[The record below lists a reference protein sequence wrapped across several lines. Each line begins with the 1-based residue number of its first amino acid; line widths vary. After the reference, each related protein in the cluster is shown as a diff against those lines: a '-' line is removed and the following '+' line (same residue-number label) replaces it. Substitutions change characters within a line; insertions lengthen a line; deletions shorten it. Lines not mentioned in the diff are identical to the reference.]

1 MKNIFKK
8 LMCVSLCLM
17 VVFSSLGVVALGAGD
32 YPDGVTAQQAADAVK
47 KTDNLLKYMVPML
60 TGESLSSAVKNMIYT
75 DDSLSGLVMSIYSS
89 FGEDASALDVVGI
102 SVSTTDVAAALADY
116 PSVSEAIAKAS
127 DWSTVDLTGAK
138 WGVSDKNG
146 FATAVG
152 KAFSPF
158 NDLLYTLLC
167 SGSYSLSGII
177 SIKGDDGYTNAIVPM
192 LQSLKCKNIMSSA
205 DFKAQA
211 DKDKSNMVKNILLPV
226 LTVLE
231 DGFNTPADT
240 FTDVLPSFAYF
251 VESGEM
257 DACMD
262 KLLSPITSNPLFQIA
277 SFLKIFDLEALEFDI
292 NALMQDAGEGSFKM
306 APLDFARLAACGNYA
321 DGQFVSDKGRAY
333 VEVLR
338 WLVDSLKLNK
348 DTLPDLV
355 KGEGTGMQLSPDMLS
370 GMMDKDTEVIVK
382 TIILLFNPAEPGAA
396 QGFEY
401 PAITPAHI
409 QYTPN
414 LTVKDYERVLN
425 EIDPLLDEFVKEGGS
440 YKSVESLLA
449 SAIYSGKNITA
460 LLKGIYGSFEKEGI
474 ADILVM
480 MGIDITPK
488 GIAASLGE
496 SNYAT
501 AANALRKAGKWA
513 DVSDNL
519 YWGFS
524 DGSRVGFEN
533 ALIAVMKPVY
543 PVLRV
548 LLADKD
554 LTLLNSITLKGADG
568 YNTAIIPLLEALG
581 CKASSIKTYS
591 EYLKTADSDGVLRA
605 ITTPVF
611 DMLDDLFKAPVS
623 TLTRVLPNIVYFMDS
638 GSFEKTINNLLIPLT
653 AFTENLSGVIE
664 LNLDTSSLSEFDL
677 NGLLGSLLEN
687 SGIKIAEF
695 DLKTLSNIGTLTE
708 KISKRTLD
716 GKNVK
721 YSYVEA
727 DRTGVLMTFLRVLA
741 KTIKMPGNENLLTGS
756 IGGGNAAFETYSSSI
771 GEQFATMTEDELIE
785 WLYNLLFKER
795 AQVEIV
801 VDDNYVP
808 TIIFKENEPNY
819 IVLYG
824 LGAFAFLGV
833 AVGAILYFN
842 RKKIF
847 Y

>member
-8 LMCVSLCLM
+8 LMCVALCLM
-17 VVFSSLGVVALGAGD
+17 VAFSSLGVVALGAGD
-32 YPDGVTAQQAADAVK
+32 YPDGVTSQQAADAVK
-47 KTDNLLKYMVPML
+47 KTDNLLKVMVPML
-60 TGESLSSAVKNMIYT
+60 TGASLSSAVKNMIYT
-75 DDSLSGLVMSIYSS
+75 DEALSGLVMSIYSS
-89 FGEDASALDVVGI
+89 FGEDASALEVVGI

-116 PSVSEAIAKAS
+116 PSVSEAISKAD

-177 SIKGDDGYTNAIVPM
+177 NIKGDDGYTNAIVPL
-192 LQSLKCKNIMSSA
+192 LQSLKCKNLMSSE

-211 DKDKSNMVKNILLPV
+211 DKNKSNMVKNILLPV

-277 SFLKIFDLEALEFDI
+277 SFLKIFDLESLEFDI
-292 NALMQDAGEGSFKM
+292 NALMQSTGDGSFKM
-306 APLDFARLAACGNYA
+306 APLDFAKLAACGNYS

-348 DTLPDLV
+348 DTLPDLM
-355 KGEGTGMQLSPDMLS
+355 KGEGTGMELSPDMLS

-396 QGFEY
+396 QEFEY
-401 PAITPAHI
+401 PAITPLQI

-414 LTVKDYERVLN
+414 LTMKDYERVLN

-474 ADILVM
+474 ADLLVM
-480 MGIDITPK
+480 MGVDITPK
-488 GIAASLGE
+488 GVAASLGE
-496 SNYAT
+496 SNYST
-501 AANALRKAGKWA
+501 AVNALRKVGKWS

-533 ALIAVMKPVY
+533 ALIAVMRPVY

-554 LTLLNSITLKGADG
+554 LTLMNSITLKGADG

-581 CKASSIKTYS
+581 CKTSSIKTHS

-611 DMLDDLFKAPVS
+611 DLLDDLFKTPVS

-638 GSFEKTINNLLIPLT
+638 GSFEKTINNLMLPLT
-653 AFTENLSGVIE
+653 AFTDNLSNVIE
-664 LNLDTSSLSEFDL
+664 FNLDTSSLSEFDL
-677 NGLLGSLLEN
+677 NGLLGSLLED
-687 SGIKIAEF
+687 SGMQIAEF

-708 KISKRTLD
+708 KTSKRTLD

-727 DRTGVLMTFLRVLA
+727 DRTGVLMTLLRVLA

-756 IGGGNAAFETYSSSI
+756 MGGGNAAFETYSSSI

-808 TIIFKENEPNY
+808 TIIFKEKEPNY
-819 IVLYG
+819 IVLYV
-824 LGAFAFLGV
+824 LGAFAFIGV

>member
-1 MKNIFKK
+1 MKNILKK
-8 LMCVSLCLM
+8 LMCVALCLM

-32 YPDGVTAQQAADAVK
+32 YPDGVTSQQAADAVK

-116 PSVSEAIAKAS
+116 PSVSEAISKAD

-177 SIKGDDGYTNAIVPM
+177 SIKGDDGYANAIVPM
-192 LQSLKCKNIMSSA
+192 LQSLKCKNLMSSA

-292 NALMQDAGEGSFKM
+292 NALMQGAGEGSFKM

-321 DGQFVSDKGRAY
+321 DGQFISDKGRAY

-401 PAITPAHI
+401 PAITPAQI

-414 LTVKDYERVLN
+414 LTAKDYERVLN
-425 EIDPLLDEFVKEGGS
+425 EVDPLLDEFIKEGGS

-460 LLKGIYGSFEKEGI
+460 LLKGVYGSFEKEGI
-474 ADILVM
+474 ADLLVM

-554 LTLLNSITLKGADG
+554 LTLMNSITLKGADG

-591 EYLKTADSDGVLRA
+591 EYIKTADSDGVLRA

-638 GSFEKTINNLLIPLT
+638 GSFEKTINNLMLPLT
-653 AFTENLSGVIE
+653 AFTDNLSNVIE
-664 LNLDTSSLSEFDL
+664 FNLDTSSLSEFDL
-677 NGLLGSLLEN
+677 DGLLSSLLEG
-687 SGIKIAEF
+687 SGMKIAEF

-708 KISKRTLD
+708 KTSKRTLD

-727 DRTGVLMTFLRVLA
+727 DRTGVLMTLLRVLA

-756 IGGGNAAFETYSSSI
+756 MGGGNAAFETYSSSI

-808 TIIFKENEPNY
+808 TIIFKEKEPNY
-819 IVLYG
+819 IALYVV
-824 LGAFAFLGV
+824 GAFAFLGV
-833 AVGAILYFN
+833 AVGAILYLN
-842 RKKIF
+842 RKRIF